1 MTFELS
7 YLQLKTSNEARL
19 NEEVVEEQRKRN
31 LLVLIKD
38 HLQENGYLDSARML
52 EKEVGQTLRKFEVCD
67 NIDLTTVLQEYESYY
82 FVKFKK
88 QPKLV
93 KKSSGT
99 KNAQGGGGGTL
110 PLIKSQAHL
119 SKQFSSP
126 FPLPLLAANLSPK
139 DLCYGDSPKDEEAK
153 VKRRRKLIK
162 TAKPV
167 NQ

>member
-93 KKSSGT
+93 KKSS
-99 KNAQGGGGGTL
+99 
-110 PLIKSQAHL
+110 
-119 SKQFSSP
+119 
-126 FPLPLLAANLSPK
+126 
-139 DLCYGDSPKDEEAK
+139 
-153 VKRRRKLIK
+153 V
-162 TAKPV
+162 
-167 NQ
+167 